1 MRSSK
6 ATLGTRTKVFRRY
19 VFLAA
24 LAAIT
29 FPGCQGWWKPG
40 KSKSLIGFVR
50 EQPEEPLEV
59 PPPSSN
65 PLAKRVVLPRDRIK
79 QGIEAAS
86 DSVGN
91 GKPNSNHLTRSELAS
106 MPSPKESAPPPTT
119 SASAEPTPSSPPTP
133 TSAFSTSTPP
143 TPAPSTPALHVPQTA
158 QQAGPQAG
166 LPPTT
171 SVAAQSPVKNSP
183 QLATPIQ
190 SSTNS
195 ESPKLES
202 PAIIESASAAEA
214 KSNAAVASSTP
225 DEVDIEE
232 ALSLLP
238 AAYQA
243 KMRHAIAKGQS
254 GSATRGDS
262 ESTAQSNTESHSQVV
277 PASFRDAKD
286 LSNDPN
292 RWTEELSRTIH
303 SLEQRIQNASSLDPS
318 LRTHLEMNLRL
329 LYLTQRN
336 LEQAKRPISGL
347 TQREQSFLD
356 HQLTAWYQTTTPDP
370 TPSRPRYWS
379 QVMAEQQLANH
390 HLAALGALQ
399 INCIEFCTQVD
410 GYGAISKFPKNVFQ
424 PDQELLLYCE
434 LDNVTSEAVRNGFE
448 TKVKGTYEIRDSQGK
463 RLLEQALP
471 TEPEVCEHRRRD
483 HFLVYKI
490 FMPASIENGKYE
502 LQLTMEDLH
511 GNKFAV
517 SKSEFEIRK

>member
-6 ATLGTRTKVFRRY
+6 ATLGSRTKVYRRY
-19 VFLAA
+19 VFIAA

-29 FPGCQGWWKPG
+29 LPGCQGWWKPG

-65 PLAKRVVLPRDRIK
+65 PSAKRVVLPRDRNK
-79 QGIEAAS
+79 QGSEVAS
-86 DSVGN
+86 DPVVN

-106 MPSPKESAPPPTT
+106 MPSPKESAPEPTT
-119 SASAEPTPSSPPTP
+119 ATSAEPKLQTTPSSQITP
-133 TSAFSTSTPP
+133 QTVEQ
-143 TPAPSTPALHVPQTA
+143 HVPQSA
-158 QQAGPQAG
+158 

-171 SVAAQSPVKNSP
+171 PVAAQSPSQTSQKSADVIP
-183 QLATPIQ
+183 
-190 SSTNS
+190 SSTDS
-195 ESPKLES
+195 QSHKLES
-202 PAIIESASAAEA
+202 SAIKEPVAATEA
-214 KSNAAVASSTP
+214 KSNTAIASRTP

-243 KMRHAIAKGQS
+243 KMRQAITKGPNDS
-254 GSATRGDS
+254 DTLNGDAPQK
-262 ESTAQSNTESHSQVV
+262 ESTAQSNTAQSNTAQSNTEPRSEVI

-292 RWTEELSRTIH
+292 RWTEDLNRTIH

-336 LEQAKRPISGL
+336 LEQAKRPVSGL

-410 GYGAISKFPKNVFQ
+410 GYGAISKFQKNVFQ

-471 TEPEVCEHRRRD
+471 MEPDVCEHRRRD

-490 FMPASIENGKYE
+490 FTPATIENGKYE

-517 SKSEFEIRK
+517 SKSEFEIRR